1 VEAVAPAAAP
11 APAAAAVPAAPPP
24 PPPPSGPAP
33 RADGR
38 VIATPYAK
46 QLAKKHKVD
55 LTKLGGTGPNGRI
68 TASDVE
74 RAAGIPS
81 VRGANGAAPA
91 PAPVAAVRSSPPYEP
106 FCVSLLKDR
115 CEEASDLCC
124 RLRRTVSSDLT
135 VYVTSSQQMFV
146 DVHACP

>member
-1 VEAVAPAAAP
+1 MEATAPAAAAAAPAAAP
-11 APAAAAVPAAPPP
+11 TPPP
-24 PPPPSGPAP
+24 PPPEPTGPAP

-55 LTKLGGTGPNGRI
+55 LSKLGGTGPNGRI

-81 VRGANGAAPA
+81 ARGSNGAAQSLAA
-91 PAPVAAVRSSPPYEP
+91 PAGAVRCSSAPECS
-106 FCVSLLKDR
+106 FQGVVDHEQLLI
-115 CEEASDLCC
+115 
-124 RLRRTVSSDLT
+124 
-135 VYVTSSQQMFV
+135 
-146 DVHACP
+146 